1 MDPDAIAP
9 LIALMTICV
18 TAGGVLIL
26 RPLSKRIADL
36 LGAMAQERRGVRTS
50 DSEVA
55 QLRATLESVNARM
68 ALLEDRLDFTERLLS
83 SGHRPAPRERAEQ
96 GAGER

>member
-9 LIALMTICV
+9 LAAMFMLCV
-18 TAGGVLIL
+18 TVGGILVL
-26 RPLSKRIADL
+26 RPLSKRIGDL
-36 LGAMAQERRGVRTS
+36 LGAMAQEKKGVRGS
-50 DSEVA
+50 DAEVA

-83 SGHRPAPRERAEQ
+83 DGNRHAQREPADLKSGR
-96 GAGER
+96 

>member
-9 LIALMTICV
+9 LAALFMMCV
-18 TAGGVLIL
+18 TVGGILIL
-26 RPLSKRIADL
+26 RPLSKRVGEL
-36 LGAMAQERRGVRTS
+36 LGAMAKERKGERTS
-50 DSEVA
+50 DGEIA

-83 SGHRPAPRERAEQ
+83 DGNRHVQREPADLKSGR
-96 GAGER
+96 

>member
-9 LIALMTICV
+9 LIAMFMMCV
-18 TAGGVLIL
+18 TVGGILVL
-26 RPLSKRIADL
+26 RPLSKRVGEL
-36 LGAMAQERRGVRTS
+36 LGAMAQDRKGERTS
-50 DSEVA
+50 DAEVA

-83 SGHRPAPRERAEQ
+83 DGNRHAQREPADRTSGR
-96 GAGER
+96 

>member
-9 LIALMTICV
+9 LAALFMMCV
-18 TAGGVLIL
+18 TVGGILVL
-26 RPLSKRIADL
+26 RPLSKRIGDL
-36 LGAMAQERRGVRTS
+36 LGAMAQDKKGVRS
-50 DSEVA
+50 NDAEVA

-83 SGHRPAPRERAEQ
+83 DGNRHAQREPADLKSGR
-96 GAGER
+96 